1 MHSELASLGD
11 YIDFLKRMMEKRKD
25 KIRRQS
31 HNVLIAQP
39 DFELVG
45 DTSASASRVLGL

>member
-1 MHSELASLGD
+1 MYSKLPSFGD
-11 YIDFLKRMMEKRKD
+11 YIDFLKRMMGKKKRK
-25 KIRRQS
+25 QS

-45 DTSASASRVLGL
+45 DTSASASGVLGL